1 MSAPRPSPSGR
12 YTLPAVALHWL
23 HALLIVALLGLG
35 WYLTGLPKGAERSA
49 AIGLHK
55 SLGLIAL
62 ALVLLRAGWRLGHQ
76 PPPPLPDSPW
86 KHRLAAL
93 THGLLYAL
101 LLVVPVAGF
110 LSASFTKYQ
119 MKFFGLPL
127 PRLFAPND
135 GLNEIFHNLHE
146 GAVWVLVA
154 LLGLHLAG
162 VAYHLARRDGLLMRI
177 LPGRTS
183 QP

>member
-1 MSAPRPSPSGR
+1 MSGPR
-12 YTLPAVALHWL
+12 YTLPAALLHWL
-23 HALLIVALLGLG
+23 HALLVISLLGLG

-86 KHRLAAL
+86 KHRLAEL

-101 LLVVPVAGF
+101 LLIVPVAGF

-119 MKFFGLPL
+119 MKFFGIPL
-127 PRLFAPND
+127 PRLFAPD
-135 GLNEIFHNLHE
+135 DSLNEVFHNLHE
-146 GAVWVLVA
+146 GAIWVLVT

-162 VAYHLARRDGLLMRI
+162 VAYHLARRDGLIKRI
-177 LPGRTS
+177 LPGWTTE
-183 QP
+183 P